1 MTIIDDIKR
10 LERAGNSASKSSQ
23 KLIDAAT
30 RFVQHQDKN
39 ENFIGVRHEGCWLIP
54 MEVLEGTWGNEITD
68 DGLLYG
74 RFLDRTY
81 GAGGHIKSVLVVCE
95 PRDIDDARW
104 IAKMIS
110 EGVEGHIAD
119 WLEGIARKD
128 DEASTL
134 LVEQISD

>member
-30 RFVQHQDKN
+30 RFVQYQDKN
-39 ENFIGVRHEGCWLIP
+39 DNFIGVRHEGCWLIP
-54 MEVLEGTWGNEITD
+54 LEVLGRTWGSDITD
-68 DGLLYG
+68 DKLYG
-74 RFLDRTY
+74 RFLDRTF
-81 GAGGHIKSVLVVCE
+81 GAGGHVKTVLVVCE

-104 IAKMIS
+104 IAKMVH
-110 EGVEGHIAD
+110 EEVEGHIAD
-119 WLEGIARKD
+119 WLEVMSKED
-128 DEASTL
+128 DEASSL